1 MPGGSPKRPEP
12 TSDGWS
18 PRTEASVW
26 LGLGLLSIGV
36 VWFTVRA
43 IEIDRSLDAASRQLA
58 SAGPPDAP
66 PPPAPAPAP
75 DAGAKPHLA
84 LAWTVGAPGEPVEP
98 LASVRRAAE
107 ELLARRLPHGLR
119 RGAVI
124 RAVAEAARAP
134 KEPRVLA
141 LDVRAAGQ
149 PRARFYR
156 FGGDASG
163 RVVDEDGREP
173 VPNPWQAPLAT
184 LRRTSPF
191 NPKRMH
197 PILHRVRPHEG
208 TDYGAPSGTPVYAA
222 LEGTVTWV
230 GPHGG
235 HGNWVA
241 IRHDNGIET
250 GYAHL
255 SRFAA
260 GLKRGDRVATHQL
273 IGYVGSTGRS
283 TGPHLHF
290 SASRNGVYFDAET
303 LLATRLRELP
313 ADQRDAFRAEKSQL
327 DRELDD
333 IGDPL
338 PAASRSGGRDDPASP
353 ANDPVSQP
361 RNDSVSQPHAA
372 ASGARRQRR

>member
-1 MPGGSPKRPEP
+1 MPGGSPKRPES

-26 LGLGLLSIGV
+26 LGLGLLGVVV

-43 IEIDRSLDAASRQLA
+43 VEIDRSLDAASRKLA
-58 SAGPPDAP
+58 SARPLDAP
-66 PPPAPAPAP
+66 PPPAPAP
-75 DAGAKPHLA
+75 DAGAGPHLA
-84 LAWTVGAPGEPVEP
+84 LAWTAGAPGEPAEP
-98 LASVRRAAE
+98 QASVRRAAE
-107 ELLARRLPHGLR
+107 GLLARRLPHGLR
-119 RGAVI
+119 RGAVV
-124 RAVAEAARAP
+124 RAVADVARAP
-134 KEPRVLA
+134 EEPRVLA

-149 PRARFYR
+149 PEARFYR
-156 FGGDASG
+156 FDGGATG
-163 RVVDEDGREP
+163 RLVDEDGREP
-173 VPNPWQAPLAT
+173 VPSPWQAPLPT

-197 PILHRVRPHEG
+197 PILHRVVPHEG

-222 LEGTVTWV
+222 LEGTVSWV

-235 HGNWVA
+235 HGKWVA
-241 IRHDNGIET
+241 IQHDNGVET

-255 SRFAA
+255 SRYAA
-260 GLKRGDRVATHQL
+260 GLKRGDHVATHQL
-273 IGYVGSTGRS
+273 VGYVGSTGRS

-313 ADQRDAFRAEKSQL
+313 ADQRDAFRTEKGEL
-327 DRELDD
+327 DRELDG

-338 PAASRSGGRDDPASP
+338 PAAPRPGGEDEPASP
-353 ANDPVSQP
+353 ASDSASQP
-361 RNDSVSQPHAA
+361 RAA

>member
-12 TSDGWS
+12 TFDGWS

-26 LGLGLLSIGV
+26 LGLGLLGV
-36 VWFTVRA
+36 GVLWFTVRA
-43 IEIDRSLDAASRQLA
+43 VEIDRSLDAASRQLA
-58 SAGPPDAP
+58 SAGPPDAAP
-66 PPPAPAPAP
+66 PPAPAP
-75 DAGAKPHLA
+75 DAGAEPHLA
-84 LAWTVGAPGEPVEP
+84 LSWTVGAPGEPAEP

-141 LDVRAAGQ
+141 LAVRAAGQ
-149 PRARFYR
+149 PEARFYR
-156 FGGDASG
+156 FDGNATG
-163 RVVDEDGREP
+163 RLVDEEGREL

-197 PILHRVRPHEG
+197 PVLHRVRPHEG

-222 LEGTVTWV
+222 LEGSVSWV

-241 IRHDNGIET
+241 IQHENGVET

-260 GLKRGDRVATHQL
+260 GLKRGDHVATHQL
-273 IGYVGSTGRS
+273 VGYVGSTGRS

-303 LLATRLRELP
+303 LLAMRLRELP
-313 ADQRDAFRAEKSQL
+313 ADQRDAFRAEKGEL

-338 PAASRSGGRDDPASP
+338 PAASRPGGGDEPASP
-353 ANDPVSQP
+353 ANDSVSQP
-361 RNDSVSQPHAA
+361 RAA

>member
-1 MPGGSPKRPEP
+1 MPGGSPKRPES

-18 PRTEASVW
+18 PRAEASVW
-26 LGLGLLSIGV
+26 LGLGLLGVGV
-36 VWFTVRA
+36 VWFAVRA
-43 IEIDRSLDAASRQLA
+43 VEIDRSLDAASRQLA

-66 PPPAPAPAP
+66 PPPAPAP
-75 DAGAKPHLA
+75 DAGAEPHLA
-84 LAWTVGAPGEPVEP
+84 LAWTVGATGEPAEP
-98 LASVRRAAE
+98 QASVRRAAE

-134 KEPRVLA
+134 EEPRVLA

-149 PRARFYR
+149 PEARFYR
-156 FGGDASG
+156 FDGSAAG
-163 RVVDEDGREP
+163 RLVDEDGREP
-173 VPNPWQAPLAT
+173 VPSPWQAPLAK

-197 PILHRVRPHEG
+197 PILHRVIPHEG
-208 TDYGAPSGTPVYAA
+208 TDYGAPSGTSVYAA
-222 LEGTVTWV
+222 LEGTVSWV

-241 IRHDNGIET
+241 ILHDNGVET

-260 GLKRGDRVATHQL
+260 GLRRGDHVATHQL
-273 IGYVGSTGRS
+273 VGYVGSTGRS

-290 SASRNGVYFDAET
+290 SASRDSVYFDAET

-313 ADQRDAFRAEKSQL
+313 GDQRDAFRTEKGEL

-338 PAASRSGGRDDPASP
+338 PAASRRGGEGAPA
-353 ANDPVSQP
+353 P
-361 RNDSVSQPHAA
+361 RASDSVSQPRAA

>member
-1 MPGGSPKRPEP
+1 M
-12 TSDGWS
+12 
-18 PRTEASVW
+18 W
-26 LGLGLLSIGV
+26 LGLGLLGVVV

-43 IEIDRSLDAASRQLA
+43 VEIDRSLDAASRQLA
-58 SAGPPDAP
+58 SARPLDAP
-66 PPPAPAPAP
+66 PPPAPAP
-75 DAGAKPHLA
+75 DAGAAPHLA
-84 LAWTVGAPGEPVEP
+84 LAWTAGAPGEPAEP
-98 LASVRRAAE
+98 QASVRRAAE

-119 RGAVI
+119 RGAVV
-124 RAVAEAARAP
+124 RAVADVARAP
-134 KEPRVLA
+134 EEPRVLA

-149 PRARFYR
+149 PEARFYR
-156 FGGDASG
+156 FDGGATG
-163 RVVDEDGREP
+163 RLVDEDGREP
-173 VPNPWQAPLAT
+173 VPSPWQAPLPM

-197 PILHRVRPHEG
+197 PILRRVVPHEG

-222 LEGTVTWV
+222 LEGTVSWV

-235 HGNWVA
+235 HGKWVA
-241 IRHDNGIET
+241 IQHDNGVET

-255 SRFAA
+255 SRYAA
-260 GLKRGDRVATHQL
+260 GLKRGDHVATHQL
-273 IGYVGSTGRS
+273 VGYVGSTGRS

-313 ADQRDAFRAEKSQL
+313 ADQRDAFRTEKGEL
-327 DRELDD
+327 DRELDG

-338 PAASRSGGRDDPASP
+338 PAAPRPGGEDEPAS
-353 ANDPVSQP
+353 ASDSASQP
-361 RNDSVSQPHAA
+361 RAA

>member
-1 MPGGSPKRPEP
+1 MRGGSPKRPEP

-26 LGLGLLSIGV
+26 LGLGLLAVGV

-43 IEIDRSLDAASRQLA
+43 VEIDRSLGPASRQLA
-58 SAGPPDAP
+58 SAAPPEASP
-66 PPPAPAPAP
+66 PPPPPAP
-75 DAGAKPHLA
+75 DAGAERHLA
-84 LAWTVGAPGEPVEP
+84 LAWTVGAPGEPAGP
-98 LASVRRAAE
+98 LASVRRSAE
-107 ELLARRLPHGLR
+107 ELLARRLPRGLR

-124 RAVAEAARAP
+124 RAVAEPAAAP

-141 LDVRAAGQ
+141 LDVRAPGQ

-156 FGGDASG
+156 FGGSG
-163 RVVDEDGREP
+163 TRRLVDEDGREP

-197 PILHRVRPHEG
+197 PVLHRVRPHEG
-208 TDYGAPSGTPVYAA
+208 TDYGAPTGTPVYAA
-222 LEGTVTWV
+222 LEGTVSWV

-241 IRHDNGIET
+241 IKHDNGIET

-260 GLKRGDRVATHQL
+260 GLKRGDHVATHQL

-313 ADQRDAFRAEKSQL
+313 AEERDAFRAEKGEL

-338 PAASRSGGRDDPASP
+338 PAASRPGVGDEPASP
-353 ANDPVSQP
+353 ADDPVSQP
-361 RNDSVSQPHAA
+361 RAA